1 MSKKREAVQKSPP
14 GLCFIRVKS
23 DALLQAFRQ
32 LLSALR
38 GFLPRQIQK
47 HRQKSVINPS
57 DGVSVC
63 LKAEELG
70 YFRDCEEGDVQ

>member
-1 MSKKREAVQKSPP
+1 MARNRHRDCVLA
-14 GLCFIRVKS
+14 GLRV

-32 LLSALR
+32 LLGALR
-38 GFLPRQIQK
+38 VFLPEQIQK
-47 HRQKSVINPS
+47 HRQKGVTNPS

-63 LKAEELG
+63 LKAEELS

>member
-1 MSKKREAVQKSPP
+1 MPP

-23 DALLQAFRQ
+23 VLMLLQASRR
-32 LLSALR
+32 LISAR
-38 GFLPRQIQK
+38 AAPPVCIEKR
-47 HRQKSVINPS
+47 RQKGTTNPS

-63 LKAEELG
+63 LKAEECG